1 MAYAYLDQYKILH
14 VVDKEET
21 AKQYA
26 SSKVVATD
34 IPNGGG
40 YPEFDEKHVI
50 VYTADGKF
58 KVGGAD
64 DKSKAG
70 GKEYPLDKLKDMYP
84 QVAALVKEIEEA

>member
-14 VVDKEET
+14 IVDKEET

-50 VYTADGKF
+50 VYTADNKF
-58 KVGGAD
+58 KV
-64 DKSKAG
+64 G
-70 GKEYPLDKLKDMYP
+70 GKEYPLDELKDMYP
-84 QVAALVKEIEEA
+84 QVSALLKEIEEA